1 MTNTGAPV
9 VPPIKPLRLTL
20 GFLVGSLL
28 LFGVVV
34 YSIDKNGDLPPSW
47 VLWTL
52 GGLAVCSH
60 LLCQTVGFNLK
71 PVPTGTPPAKAMVMA
86 GAAFQASTLLRFA
99 LSEAV
104 AIVALALSFA
114 VLPASW
120 MTYLI
125 GAVLTLILIGSTSG
139 PVLPSSARL
148 SSGSIETVVSPC
160 FATPF
165 SAWLPT
171 RRRRGSSA
179 AEYGVSV

>member
-60 LLCQTVGFNLK
+60 LLCQRVGFNLK

-125 GAVLTLILIGSTSG
+125 GAVLTLILIGVNVWPSTAVISKAQQRLDRDGGQSLLRDALFGLAPDTTTSG
-139 PVLPSSARL
+139 IIRS
-148 SSGSIETVVSPC
+148 
-160 FATPF
+160 
-165 SAWLPT
+165 
-171 RRRRGSSA
+171 
-179 AEYGVSV
+179 